1 MRGINNERDNCH
13 SYKGFFSSI
22 IKTRRYRPATSK
34 KNSSYADTGI
44 QSNFERFYIDPI
56 TGSSKVESNLH
67 LNIYEDKK

>member
-1 MRGINNERDNCH
+1 LIGTSEDAGAIV
-13 SYKGFFSSI
+13 GFISEDR
-22 IKTRRYRPATSK
+22 TRRYRPATSK